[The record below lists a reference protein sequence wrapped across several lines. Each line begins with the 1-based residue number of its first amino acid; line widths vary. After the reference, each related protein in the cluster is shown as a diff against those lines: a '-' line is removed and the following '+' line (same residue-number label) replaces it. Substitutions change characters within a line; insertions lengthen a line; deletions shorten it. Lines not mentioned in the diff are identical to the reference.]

1 MKIILLL
8 IVCFTF
14 IAAKS
19 QNGDGKINNN
29 LFDLNLATKNPVPSP
44 LFINAEVSPPST
56 YKFLYQMEKGKVY
69 ESPVDNMKCL
79 AFDFPSKMP
88 FGDILQFEPGNIPNP
103 MLKNPA
109 IPKPLNQKVLIP
121 TK

>member
-8 IVCFTF
+8 IGCFTF

-19 QNGDGKINNN
+19 QKGDGKINNN

-44 LFINAEVSPPST
+44 LFFNTEVSPPST
-56 YKFLYQMEKGKVY
+56 YKFLYQTEKGKVY

-79 AFDFPSKMP
+79 AVDFPSKMP
-88 FGDILQFEPGNIPNP
+88 VTDILQFEPGNIPNP
-103 MLKNPA
+103 MLKNQA
-109 IPKPLNQKVLIP
+109 IPKPLNQKVPIP